1 MAGVEFSPLQPGPR
15 GKDDHSRLPIILIA
29 AGFGLFRLLYAGLLN
44 LSPQEAY
51 YWVWSLHPALSYFDH
66 PPMAAYSIWAS
77 TALLGDTVFAVRLPA
92 ILYGTGTT
100 LVVYSL
106 AARLFGS
113 RAGWVCALLMNLTI
127 GFTAPFFFTTPDSPL
142 IFFWSLTLL
151 WVWKAA
157 GEGRKAFWYL
167 AGIAWGLALLSKYTA
182 AFLGVST
189 LLWLLLAR
197 DLRKEFKRPGLYSAV
212 LLAAIVFTP
221 VILWNT
227 QNHWASFLFQ
237 SKERFSHPVFIS
249 LENISTFFAS
259 QAGLMNP
266 LLFLG
271 FLAAFYKG
279 IRRWRKGAGQEE
291 KFLLA
296 SPLVPLVFFALASTR
311 VYIKVNWPTMAYPA
325 VLILLVEY
333 YRRGV
338 WPARWIRRVYVPA
351 LWVLAAVFCILVH
364 LLIPWKAIPVSSS
377 LDTVTGWPEAAA
389 HVRGLQKELSSQGS
403 TFILAWDH
411 KTAAELQFYL
421 GRNEPVYCRNLIGL
435 HALAYDFWEVPRE
448 LEGKNTLLVWTNVD
462 AITTEGEEKARRA
475 FSSLSRLNA
484 FDVYRGRQK
493 IRTFY
498 FSHGVDYH
506 PPKTL

>member
-1 MAGVEFSPLQPGPR
+1 MVEAEDSSLRPGPPM
-15 GKDDHSRLPIILIA
+15 GDAHSRLPIFLIA
-29 AGFGLFRLLYAGLLN
+29 FGFGLFRLLYAGLVN

-51 YWVWSLHPALSYFDH
+51 YWVWSLHPSLSYFDH
-66 PPMAAYSIWAS
+66 PPLAAYSIWAS
-77 TALLGDTVFAVRLPA
+77 TALLGDTVFAVRIPA

-100 LVVYSL
+100 LIVYAL
-106 AARLFGS
+106 ASGFFGA

-127 GFTAPFFFTTPDSPL
+127 GFTAPFFFITPDSPL

-182 AFLGVST
+182 AFLGVAT

-197 DLRKEFKRPGLYSAV
+197 HLRKEFKRPGLYSAV
-212 LLAAIVFTP
+212 LLAAIVSTP

-237 SKERFSHPVFIS
+237 SKDRFSPAVSIS

-271 FLAAFYKG
+271 FLAAFYQG
-279 IRRWRKGAGQEE
+279 VRRWRKGAEPEE

-296 SPLVPLVFFALASTR
+296 SALVPLAFFALASTR

-338 WPARWIRRVYVPA
+338 WPARWIRRIYVPA
-351 LWVLAAVFCILVH
+351 LWVLAAVFCLLAH
-364 LLIPWKAIPVSSS
+364 LLIPWKSIPVSSS

-389 HVRGLQKELSSQGS
+389 HVRGLQKELSSRGP
-403 TFILAWDH
+403 TFILMWDH
-411 KTAAELQFYL
+411 MTAAELQFYL

-435 HALAYDFWEVPRE
+435 HALAYDFWQVPRE
-448 LEGKNTLLVWTNVD
+448 LEGKNTLLVWTNAD
-462 AITTEGEEKARRA
+462 AITTEGEEKARKA

-493 IRTFY
+493 IRTFH
-498 FSHGVDYH
+498 FSHGVYYH